1 MIDLLVTPAVI
12 DERVVSTNRYQDSN
26 SDVWKGVP
34 KWIRELSLCI
44 RKHESI
50 NMGHYE
56 AENPT
61 STASGAYQMIY
72 RFWHGNAKW
81 VPIAKKYAN
90 GPAGNAPARVQDAV
104 FIHSIR
110 NGGVLA
116 WKGTGC
122 GYGT

>member
-1 MIDLLVTPAVI
+1 MIDLLVTPAI
-12 DERVVSTNRYQDSN
+12 TIHEQAPSNKYQDSN

-44 RKHESI
+44 RKHESL

-56 AENPT
+56 AENPK

-72 RFWHGNAKW
+72 SFWNGNAKW
-81 VPIAKKYAN
+81 VRIAKRYAD

-104 FIHSIR
+104 FIHSIL

>member
-1 MIDLLVTPAVI
+1 MIDALVTLPVSSV
-12 DERVVSTNRYQDSN
+12 EQVVTNKYQDSGT
-26 SDVWKGVP
+26 SVWDGVP

-50 NMGHYE
+50 HLGHYR
-56 AENPT
+56 AENPN
-61 STASGAYQMIY
+61 STASGAYQMIF

-104 FIHSIR
+104 FIHSILH
-110 NGGVLA
+110 GGISA
-116 WKGTGC
+116 WKGTHC

>member
-44 RKHESI
+44 RKHESL

-81 VPIAKKYAN
+81 VPIAKRDAK

-116 WKGTGC
+116 WKGTSC

>member
-1 MIDLLVTPAVI
+1 MIDLAVEHVI
-12 DERVVSTNRYQDSN
+12 VSEQAVSNRYQDSN
-26 SDVWKGVP
+26 SDVWNGVP

-50 NMGHYE
+50 DLGHYR
-56 AENPT
+56 AENPN

-81 VPIAKKYAN
+81 VPIAKKWAN
-90 GPAGNAPARVQDAV
+90 GPAGKAPAHVQDAV

-116 WKGTGC
+116 WKGTNC

>member
-1 MIDLLVTPAVI
+1 MIDLLVTPAVSN
-12 DERVVSTNRYQDSN
+12 EQVVLTNRYQDSN
-26 SDVWKGVP
+26 GEIWKGVP

-44 RKHESI
+44 RKHESL

-56 AENPT
+56 AENPN

-72 RFWHGNAKW
+72 AFWHGNAKW
-81 VPIAKKYAN
+81 VPIAKRYAK
-90 GPAGNAPARVQDAV
+90 GPAGNAPAHVQDAV

-116 WKGTGC
+116 WKGTNC

>member
-1 MIDLLVTPAVI
+1 MIDLLVTPAI
-12 DERVVSTNRYQDSN
+12 TIHEQAPSNKYQDSN

-44 RKHESI
+44 RKHESL

-56 AENPT
+56 AENPK

-72 RFWHGNAKW
+72 SFWNGNAKW
-81 VPIAKKYAN
+81 VRIAKRYAN
-90 GPAGNAPARVQDAV
+90 GPAGNAPARVQEAV

>member
-1 MIDLLVTPAVI
+1 MIDLLVTPAI
-12 DERVVSTNRYQDSN
+12 TIHEQAPSNKYQDSN

-44 RKHESI
+44 RKHESL

-72 RFWHGNAKW
+72 SFWNGNAKW
-81 VPIAKKYAN
+81 VRIAKRYAD

-104 FIHSIR
+104 FIHSIL

>member
-1 MIDLLVTPAVI
+1 MIDLLLTPAVI
-12 DERVVSTNRYQDSN
+12 GERVVSTNRYQDSN
-26 SDVWKGVP
+26 GEVWKGVP

-44 RKHESI
+44 RKHESL

-56 AENPT
+56 AENPN

-72 RFWHGNAKW
+72 AFWHGNAKW
-81 VPIAKKYAN
+81 VPIAKRYAK
-90 GPAGNAPARVQDAV
+90 GPAGNAPAHVQDAV

-116 WKGTGC
+116 WKGTSC

>member
-1 MIDLLVTPAVI
+1 MIDLLVTPAI
-12 DERVVSTNRYQDSN
+12 TIHEQAPSNKYQDSN

-44 RKHESI
+44 RKHESL

-56 AENPT
+56 AENPK

-72 RFWHGNAKW
+72 SFWNGNAKW
-81 VPIAKKYAN
+81 VRIAKRYAN